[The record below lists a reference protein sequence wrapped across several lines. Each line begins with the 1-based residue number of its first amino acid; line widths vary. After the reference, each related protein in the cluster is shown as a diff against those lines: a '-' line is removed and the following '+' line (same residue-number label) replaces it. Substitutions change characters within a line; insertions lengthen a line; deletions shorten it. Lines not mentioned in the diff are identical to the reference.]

1 MPVVSIRHL
10 TRYRYRTQVG
20 FGEHRMMLRPLEAFD
35 QRLISYALQISPEP
49 SMLHHLHDL
58 TDACVAVARFDAGAD
73 TLVVESRACIEH
85 APQAAPALAGEARL
99 APGGFAYAPDE
110 APALAA
116 SITPRH
122 PGEADDWARRFVG
135 RGRRACALEALA
147 EMTRAIRADLT
158 YEIRPHG
165 PAQNPAVTLERGLG
179 SCRDFA
185 LLLIEAAR
193 SLGLAA
199 RFVSGYVYGGAG
211 SAKSA
216 RSGHGHTHAWARIYL
231 PHGGWVDFDPTHG
244 AIGSAGLIRVAVT
257 PDARTALPLH
267 GVWHGRRASYL
278 GMDVEVDI
286 SAETGARQPRSLL
299 RVAAGE

>member
-1 MPVVSIRHL
+1 MPIVSIRHL
-10 TRYRYRTQVG
+10 TRYRYRSRVG

-49 SMLHHLHDL
+49 SSLHHLHDL

-73 TLVVESRACIEH
+73 ALVVESRALIEH
-85 APQAAPALAGEARL
+85 APTSAPLAAEGRL
-99 APGGFAYAPDE
+99 APCGFAYTPDE

-116 SITPRH
+116 SIAPRH
-122 PGEADDWARRFVG
+122 PREADDWARRFAG
-135 RGRRACALEALA
+135 RGRRALAIEALSQ
-147 EMTRAIRADLT
+147 MTRAIRADLT

-165 PAQNPAVTLERGLG
+165 PAQAPAVTLERGRG

-185 LLLIEAAR
+185 LLMIEAAR

-199 RFVSGYVYGGAG
+199 RFVSGYVYGG
-211 SAKSA
+211 SAKSG
-216 RSGHGHTHAWARIYL
+216 RSGHGHTHAWARVYL
-231 PHGGWVDFDPTHG
+231 PPGGWVDFDPTHG
-244 AIGSAGLIRVAVT
+244 TVGSAGLIRVAVA

-267 GVWHGRRASYL
+267 GVWRGRRASYI

-286 SAETGARQPRSLL
+286 SAKITARQPPSLL
-299 RVAAGE
+299 RVAAGD

>member
-10 TRYRYRTQVG
+10 TRYRYRTRVG

-35 QRLISYALQISPEP
+35 QRLISYGLEISPEP
-49 SMLHHLHDL
+49 SALHHLHDL
-58 TDACVAVARFDAGAD
+58 TDACVAVARFDARAD
-73 TLVVESRACIEH
+73 ALVVESRALVEH
-85 APQAAPALAGEARL
+85 APAAVPALAAEARL
-99 APGGFAYAPDE
+99 ASGGFAYADEE
-110 APALAA
+110 APALAT
-116 SITPRH
+116 SIAPRH

-135 RGRRACALEALA
+135 RGGRAAALETLA

-165 PAQNPAVTLERGLG
+165 PAQPPGVTLERGRG

-199 RFVSGYVYGGAG
+199 RFVSGYVYGG
-211 SAKSA
+211 SAKSG
-216 RSGHGHTHAWARIYL
+216 RSGHGHTHAWARVYL
-231 PHGGWVDFDPTHG
+231 PPGGWVDFDPTHG

-267 GVWHGRRASYL
+267 GVWRGRRASYL

-286 SAETGARQPRSLL
+286 SAEAAGWQPAPLL
-299 RVAAGE
+299 RVAGGE

>member
-1 MPVVSIRHL
+1 MPIVSIRHL
-10 TRYRYRTQVG
+10 TRYRYRTRVG

-35 QRLISYALQISPEP
+35 QRLLSYALEISPEP
-49 SMLHHLHDL
+49 SSLHHLHDL
-58 TDACVAVARFDAGAD
+58 TDACVAVARFGAGAD
-73 TLVVESRACIEH
+73 TLAVESRALIEH
-85 APQAAPALAGEARL
+85 APAAAPPLAGGPWL

-116 SITPRH
+116 SISPRH
-122 PGEADDWARRFVG
+122 PGEAGAWARRFVG
-135 RGRRACALEALA
+135 RGRRASAIEALA

-165 PAQNPAVTLERGLG
+165 PAQAPAVTLERGRG

-193 SLGLAA
+193 GLGLAA
-199 RFVSGYVYGGAG
+199 CFVSGYVYGGSG
-211 SAKSA
+211 KSSRA
-216 RSGHGHTHAWARIYL
+216 GHGHTHAWARIYL
-231 PHGGWVDFDPTHG
+231 PPGGWVDFDPTHG

-267 GVWHGRRASYL
+267 GVWRGRRASYL

-286 SAETGARQPRSLL
+286 AAETAARQPPPLL
-299 RVAAGE
+299 RVAAGD